1 MSDVA
6 CRIVLKLLTRLLVH
20 PLETGRMA
28 GCTVTLPWV
37 PKLHLS
43 RMRRANHVQNVRTI
57 AATTSVVNISN
68 ILQIHCR
75 NSLKMPSNTGKTIS
89 KCPQTLQNQSQN
101 ALKHCKNS
109 LKMPSNTAKTISK
122 CPQTLQKQSQNALK
136 HCKNN
141 LKMPLNTAPTISKC
155 PQHQSNNLKMSST
168 RNISQCFPF

>member
-109 LKMPSNTAKTISK
+109 LKMPSNTAKCPKTLQKQSQNALKHCKNSLKMPSNTAKTISK

-136 HCKNN
+136 HCTNN
-141 LKMPLNTAPTISKC
+141 LKMP
-155 PQHQSNNLKMSST
+155 ST
-168 RNISQCFPF
+168 PE